1 MSGSSFVAAYI
12 GSETMPGGTMKT
24 VVPDHKVYFIPVQ
37 TEPEAAYLTAFLN
50 SSLVSGAIGAYASAL
65 SLGTSVVDYLTVP
78 KFDANDKQMAE
89 LSEMGKRFN
98 SGIEPT
104 AADEQ
109 RLDELV
115 TLIVCG

>member
-1 MSGSSFVAAYI
+1 
-12 GSETMPGGTMKT
+12 MKT